1 MTNVQTR
8 LLASTIAMLAGAV
21 LANSSSVNENFG
33 IAIVLLGLVAFVAEY
48 VRSRK
53 G

>member
-1 MTNVQTR
+1 MTNGQTR
-8 LLASTIAMLAGAV
+8 LLASALAMLAGGV
-21 LANSSSVNENFG
+21 LANSSGVNVNLS
-33 IAIVLLGLVAFVAEY
+33 IAIILLGLVAFVVEY